1 MHSRLQVP
9 GLSSLI
15 FQSLQKLYRSIARKC
30 QEQRQERPCLRGPDH
45 HPRPSSHPPSRV
57 STWSGSLLSAAELSM
72 RRNIASD
79 SAAWLCSR
87 VEDSPKPSAP
97 AGEILRTRSAG
108 NHRPG
113 YRLGPV
119 KNFKISRLSVVDG
132 GRTVGSRPRRQGIV
146 APQLLGE
153 SVLRIISENFAL
165 ISTAGCSLAAG

>member
-1 MHSRLQVP
+1 MSMLTRPMTIIHAGRSSYIVLQESQHGV
-9 GLSSLI
+9 
-15 FQSLQKLYRSIARKC
+15 
-30 QEQRQERPCLRGPDH
+30 
-45 HPRPSSHPPSRV
+45 
-57 STWSGSLLSAAELSM
+57 GSLLSAAELSM

-87 VEDSPKPSAP
+87 VEDSPRPSAP

-108 NHRPG
+108 NHRPRD
-113 YRLGPV
+113 RLGPS
-119 KNFKISRLSVVDG
+119 KTSKFHGCSVVDR

-153 SVLRIISENFAL
+153 STLRRISENFAL